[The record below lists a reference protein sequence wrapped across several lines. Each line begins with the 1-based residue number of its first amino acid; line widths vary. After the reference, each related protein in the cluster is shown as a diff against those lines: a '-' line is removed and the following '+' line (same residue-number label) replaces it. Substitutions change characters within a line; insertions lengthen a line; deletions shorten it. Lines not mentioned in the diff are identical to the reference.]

1 MGYRKEHGRYARMSA
16 FWVLFGLVAYGCF
29 SGLVHRLRIWF
40 GESVQKPYVE
50 NLPLIGDV
58 DLAMI
63 ITIVV
68 LAVCGVAIHLVLNRP
83 KSADLLIDTEA
94 ELRKVTWP
102 TGSETWN
109 GTVAVVIT
117 VAVMLFYLA
126 FADFLLAELLTPI
139 MTVGPN

>member
-1 MGYRKEHGRYARMSA
+1 
-16 FWVLFGLVAYGCF
+16 
-29 SGLVHRLRIWF
+29 
-40 GESVQKPYVE
+40 
-50 NLPLIGDV
+50 
-58 DLAMI
+58 MI